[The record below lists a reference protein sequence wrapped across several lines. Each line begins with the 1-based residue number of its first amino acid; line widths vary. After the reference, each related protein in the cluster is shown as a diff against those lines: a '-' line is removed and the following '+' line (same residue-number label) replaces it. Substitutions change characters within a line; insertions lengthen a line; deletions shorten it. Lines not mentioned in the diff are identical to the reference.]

1 MGFSISVLNNIRAN
15 ASDEYQTRIPEATQ
29 ENISTIGNALQTY
42 TPLYNEFSTAL
53 LCKIGKTMIESKLFQ
68 NRLARFKSG
77 VIVDAQDVEEIFVEM
92 AQAEGEYDP
101 NGSNPFGRRATVQ
114 DRVIYHRQNR
124 RDKYVVTIG
133 DLDFRR
139 VFRSEATLDAYIT
152 KKINALFSGANKDE
166 FLVMVNLLA
175 TYKNYCNYCV
185 PVMAGDNAGET
196 AKTFVKTLRKAVMDV
211 TLDSS
216 KEFNGAGVETWS
228 TVGDL
233 VLLVHKD
240 VLAEVDVEV
249 LAKAFNIGKTDIQV
263 EIVPMPHF
271 GSRTDI
277 YGLLVDKD
285 FFRVWDTLSHME
297 PQRNADGL
305 FTNYFYHVQQ
315 IVSCSPF
322 KNAIAF
328 TTKELINFTIVD
340 VDTNTSALF
349 TAEKDMS
356 LENWMGSDYA
366 MSSNRSDYGLK
377 DSNGQFIGIGGKL
390 TDGETYTLE
399 KISG

>member
-15 ASDEYQTRIPEATQ
+15 ASEEYQARIPEATQ
-29 ENISTIGNALQTY
+29 GNLTTIGHALQTY

-53 LCKIGKTMIESKLFQ
+53 LCKIGKTMVESKLFK

-77 VIVDAQDVEEIFVEM
+77 TIVDQQDVEEIFVEM
-92 AQAEGEYDP
+92 AKAEGTYDP
-101 NGSNPFGRRATVQ
+101 AGPNPLGRRDTVQ
-114 DRVIYHRQNR
+114 DKVAYHRMNR
-124 RDKYVVTIG
+124 QDVYVCSIG

-152 KKINALFSGANKDE
+152 KKINALYSGANKDE

-175 TYKNYCNYCV
+175 TYDGYAEYEV
-185 PVMAGDNAGET
+185 PTIAGTNAGET

-216 KEFNGAGVETWS
+216 TEFNKAKVETWS
-228 TVGDL
+228 NPGDL

-249 LAKAFNIGKTDIQV
+249 LAKAFNMGKTDIEV
-263 EIVPMPHF
+263 SVVPMPHF
-271 GSRTDI
+271 GELTNT

-285 FFRVWDTLSHME
+285 WFRVWDTLSHME
-297 PQRNADGL
+297 PQRNAHGL

-322 KNAIAF
+322 KNAVRFKA
-328 TTKELINFTIVD
+328 V
-340 VDTNTSALF
+340 A
-349 TAEKDMS
+349 
-356 LENWMGSDYA
+356 GS
-366 MSSNRSDYGLK
+366 
-377 DSNGQFIGIGGKL
+377 
-390 TDGETYTLE
+390 
-399 KISG
+399 

>member
-1 MGFSISVLNNIRAN
+1 MGFSIGVLNNIRAN
-15 ASDEYQTRIPEATQ
+15 ASEEYQNRIPEATQ
-29 ENISTIGNALQTY
+29 ENIQSIGNALQSY
-42 TPLYNEFSTAL
+42 TLLYNEFSTAL

-68 NRLARFKSG
+68 NRLARFKAG

-92 AQAEGEYDP
+92 AKAEGPFDP
-101 NGSNPFGRRATVQ
+101 NGTNPLGRRATIQ
-114 DRVIYHRQNR
+114 DKVVYHRQNR
-124 RDKYVVTIG
+124 QDKYVVSIG

-139 VFRSEATLDAYIT
+139 VFRSESTLDAYIT

-175 TYKNYCNYCV
+175 TYDGYYEYEV
-185 PVMAGDNAGET
+185 PVIAGSDAHET

-216 KEFNGAGVETWS
+216 TEFNKAGVDTWS
-228 TVGDL
+228 DVGDL

-249 LAKAFNIGKTDIQV
+249 LAKAMNMGKTDIQV
-263 EIVPMPHF
+263 EVIAMPHF
-271 GSRTDI
+271 GAKADT

-285 FFRVWDTLSHME
+285 WFRVWDTLSHME

-305 FTNYFYHVQQ
+305 FTNYFYHVHQ

-322 KNAIAF
+322 K
-328 TTKELINFTIVD
+328 
-340 VDTNTSALF
+340 
-349 TAEKDMS
+349 TAVSFKPVT
-356 LENWMGSDYA
+356 
-366 MSSNRSDYGLK
+366 
-377 DSNGQFIGIGGKL
+377 Q
-390 TDGETYTLE
+390 
-399 KISG
+399 